1 MTDPVTPD
9 AAPTADAG
17 PETPAA
23 GPTPGPGAP
32 AVPQAPRPIIERIG
46 MAFIALVLAAL
57 FAVVGIAAFAGGE
70 PFLGVMGAIGCL
82 MVLWVG
88 GLTLFKGR

>member
-1 MTDPVTPD
+1 
-9 AAPTADAG
+9 
-17 PETPAA
+17 
-23 GPTPGPGAP
+23 
-32 AVPQAPRPIIERIG
+32 
-46 MAFIALVLAAL
+46 MALIALVLAAM
-57 FAVVGIAAFAGGE
+57 FALVAVAAFLGGE